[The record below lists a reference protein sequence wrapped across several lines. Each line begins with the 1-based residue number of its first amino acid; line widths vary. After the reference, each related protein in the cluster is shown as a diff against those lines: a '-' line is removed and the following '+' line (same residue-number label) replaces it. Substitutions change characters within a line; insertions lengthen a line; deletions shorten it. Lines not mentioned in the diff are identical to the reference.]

1 MEKNRMNLAEA
12 IVGVSKG
19 NEATKQQNGQS
30 LSDVVAMLKSIES
43 KLDLLVGGEK
53 KEMEEEKVS

>member
-19 NEATKQQNGQS
+19 NEAPKQQNGQS

-43 KLDLLVGGEK
+43 KLDLLVGDEK